1 MVREANNFRQR
12 LYPVE
17 QLGLPSRPR
26 FECHPRSSPRYAVRV
41 AERDLECEVGLAE
54 GLWPAGPTDEAC
66 GVRVRFGAAVN
77 RVLWIKDEKSQSS
90 K

>member
-26 FECHPRSSPRYAVRV
+26 FERHPRSSPRYAVRV

-54 GLWPAGPTDEAC
+54 GLWPAGSTDEGLRSSGSIRSC
-66 GVRVRFGAAVN
+66 GESSAVDQ
-77 RVLWIKDEKSQSS
+77 R
-90 K
+90 